1 MAVLWSNNGSVI
13 PIGVRKN
20 SREMLC
26 QFQTFHLPY
35 HTKNSDFQKDIG
47 TKQDKNHCFHFYRC
61 LPLPFPR
68 IKTHIQIQECFLFP
82 WYRGLNKKFICPEL
96 TKALSGTDGDF
107 FRLKN
112 IIKSLVKIVWEMSLD
127 ILGVNSHIATGLG
140 IKINV

>member
-1 MAVLWSNNGSVI
+1 MVKQLKRNINWVYEKTILKCCVSSGLFI
-13 PIGVRKN
+13 
-20 SREMLC
+20 
-26 QFQTFHLPY
+26 Y

-68 IKTHIQIQECFLFP
+68 IKTHIQIQECFLFT

-107 FRLKN
+107 SRLKN
-112 IIKSLVKIVWEMSLD
+112 IIKSLVKIVLEMSLD
-127 ILGVNSHIATGLG
+127 ILGVNSHITTGLG